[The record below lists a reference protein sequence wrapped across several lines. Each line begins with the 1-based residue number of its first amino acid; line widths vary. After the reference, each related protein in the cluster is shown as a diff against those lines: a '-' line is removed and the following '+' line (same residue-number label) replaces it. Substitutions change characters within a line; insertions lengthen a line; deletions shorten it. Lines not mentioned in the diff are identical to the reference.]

1 MLKAP
6 GSSGSLFSHWLMGVP
21 MCRKSIR
28 LCCLSYSLG
37 KVDTSHSDFHIG
49 VIREFVIWDFK
60 RSRKPSPPKSKKK
73 KWIRKENGR
82 RKYPQSMLGHNCLS
96 SSKLAEVSFFNAL
109 FRSHVRSSHKL
120 VTWSLWHTS
129 KMKDRLFLRLK
140 LQSRSINLMCTLRT
154 TNHWSW
160 FWSSV
165 FFLGFANCFLLEL
178 RTRLISS
185 PDGLVYEGPLLPSL
199 IPRSH
204 IVEGEKWLPKA
215 IFWPPH
221 VCHAML
227 TSIYTHVIK
236 NKAYLEKQ
244 F

>member
-185 PDGLVYEGPLLPSL
+185 PLHLPCPNRLLCWVEDTESYEWRDRKS
-199 IPRSH
+199 
-204 IVEGEKWLPKA
+204 V
-215 IFWPPH
+215 
-221 VCHAML
+221 V
-227 TSIYTHVIK
+227 
-236 NKAYLEKQ
+236 
-244 F
+244 